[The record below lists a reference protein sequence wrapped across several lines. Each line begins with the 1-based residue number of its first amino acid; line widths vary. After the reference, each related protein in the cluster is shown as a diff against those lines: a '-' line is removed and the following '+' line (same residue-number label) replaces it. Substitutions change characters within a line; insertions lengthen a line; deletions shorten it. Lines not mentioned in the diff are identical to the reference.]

1 MESKMKRN
9 ALTILKLWKETT
21 ERKPFYLTG
30 IKGVGKT
37 YLAFEF
43 AKGFFDSYLY
53 LSLEQNAALAEYFD
67 GLSEENTLLAL
78 TKYFEVP
85 EQLLVSSLLIIDEVY
100 RCPNLLRRMIKL
112 SKKHPS
118 LFLLLLSSYD
128 ILEAEEKQHI
138 EEFVLYP
145 LQFDEFLMAVGS
157 EWYVEVIA
165 AHYKTKRKIPDIVHQ
180 ELLSTFDEYLWIGG
194 MPDVVNEYLT
204 MEASI
209 NVTERQ
215 ELARIVLLHGMET
228 TAEESISLK
237 CRQVFS
243 TIGEQLKKSNQ
254 KFQFNLI
261 RKGITYQMYREAL
274 FFLERHHMAYRINE
288 LEKEQQFKLFYPDF
302 SLNPTIRNDELTAVE
317 RQIRLQNYMFQT
329 FCQKNIPCSFWE
341 AKSQANIE
349 FVLENGNEYT
359 PVELKAEGKNK
370 FKSIHS
376 FQQTFRQKEKENQD
390 RKLIKKVAK
399 FSDSNFVENDDFF
412 NLPVY
417 STFCFEN
424 RD

>member
-1 MESKMKRN
+1 MKRN
-9 ALTILKLWKETT
+9 ALITLKLWKEAK

-43 AKGFFDSYLY
+43 AKDFFDSYLY

-67 GLSEENTLLAL
+67 GVPEENIFQALAG
-78 TKYFEVP
+78 YFEVP
-85 EQLLVSSLLIIDEVY
+85 EQLLVSSLLIVDEAY
-100 RCPNLLRRMIKL
+100 RCPNLLRRLLKL
-112 SKKHPS
+112 SAGHPK
-118 LFLLLLSSYD
+118 LFLLILSSYD
-128 ILEAEEKQHI
+128 VLGAKEKQQL
-138 EEFVLYP
+138 EELVLYP
-145 LQFDEFLMAVGS
+145 LQFDEFLTAVGNK
-157 EWYVEVIA
+157 WYVEVIS
-165 AHYKTKRKIPDIVHQ
+165 AHYKTKRKIPDIVHR

-215 ELARIVLLHGMET
+215 ELARIVLLHGMDA
-228 TAEESISLK
+228 AEESISFK

-261 RKGITYQMYREAL
+261 RKGITYQMYKEAL
-274 FFLERHHMAYRINE
+274 CFLERHHMIYRINE

-302 SLNPTIRNDELTAVE
+302 SLNPSLRNDELTTVE
-317 RQIRLQNYMFQT
+317 RQIRLQNYLLQT
-329 FCQKNIPCSFWE
+329 FRQKNIPCGFWE
-341 AKSQANIE
+341 SKSQANIE
-349 FVLENGNEYT
+349 FVLIRGNEYT
-359 PVELKAEGKNK
+359 PVELKTEGKNK
-370 FKSIHS
+370 SKSIHS
-376 FQQTFRQKEKENQD
+376 FQQMFQQNNAENHTP
-390 RKLIKKVAK
+390 KFVKKVAK
-399 FSDSNFVENDDFF
+399 FSDSNFVETDEFF

-417 STFCFEN
+417 SAFCFETG
-424 RD
+424 D